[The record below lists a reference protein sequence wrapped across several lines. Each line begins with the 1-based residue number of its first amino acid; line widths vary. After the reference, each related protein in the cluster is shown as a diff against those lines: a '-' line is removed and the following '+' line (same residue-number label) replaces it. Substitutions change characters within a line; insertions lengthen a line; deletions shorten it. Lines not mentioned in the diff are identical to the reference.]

1 MADKPKTKEEFI
13 KFFDREIKRM
23 DNEITETLKDA
34 VGDSAFPVRLSD
46 WNYQETYDTYVVN
59 VSLETPDVKVSRPFE
74 ISGEYAEEEAKAM
87 GIPIEW
93 LDDREFYDKFKT
105 YLVYYTISELL
116 LPDIKSKVIDLAID
130 LKNCVEKSKE
140 KLEEVS

>member
-1 MADKPKTKEEFI
+1 MVEKPKTKEEFI

-34 VGDSAFPVRLSD
+34 VGDSAFPVWFSD
-46 WNYQETYDTYVVN
+46 WNYEGISGTYFVN
-59 VSLETPDVKVSRPFE
+59 VSLETPDVRVSKPFE
-74 ISGEYAEEEAKAM
+74 IREYMMEEAKAR
-87 GIPIEW
+87 GIPEEW
-93 LDDREFYDKFKT
+93 LDDPIFNEKFGT
-105 YLVYYTISELL
+105 YLIYKTISELL
-116 LPDIKSKVIDLAID
+116 PDIKDKVIDLAID

>member
-34 VGDSAFPVRLSD
+34 VGDSAFPVRFSD
-46 WNYQETYDTYVVN
+46 WNYEGISGTYFVN
-59 VSLETPDVKVSRPFE
+59 VSLETPDIRVSEPFE
-74 ISGEYAEEEAKAM
+74 ISEYMSEEAKAM
-87 GIPIEW
+87 GIPEEW
-93 LDDREFYDKFKT
+93 LDDPIFNEKFGT
-105 YLVYYTISELL
+105 YLIYNTISEL

-140 KLEEVS
+140 KLEEVI

>member
-23 DNEITETLKDA
+23 DNEITETLKNA
-34 VGDSAFPVRLSD
+34 VSDSAFPVRLSD

-59 VSLETPDVKVSRPFE
+59 VSLETPDIKVSRPFE
-74 ISGEYAEEEAKAM
+74 INGDYIDERAKEM
-87 GIPIEW
+87 GIPEEW

-105 YLVYYTISELL
+105 YLVYETISDYF

-130 LKNCVEKSKE
+130 LKNFVRSKE

>member
-1 MADKPKTKEEFI
+1 MAEKLKTKEEFI

-23 DNEITETLKDA
+23 DNEITETLKN
-34 VGDSAFPVRLSD
+34 VVSDSAFPVRLAD
-46 WNYQETYDTYVVN
+46 WNYEGIYDTYVVN
-59 VSLETPDVKVSRPFE
+59 VSLETPDVSVSKPFE
-74 ISGEYAEEEAKAM
+74 ISGEYVEEEAKAR
-87 GIPIEW
+87 GIPEEW
-93 LDDREFYDKFKT
+93 LNDRQFYDKFET
-105 YLVYYTISELL
+105 YLVYEAISEL

>member
-13 KFFDREIKRM
+13 EFFDREIKRM
-23 DNEITETLKDA
+23 DNEITETLKNA
-34 VGDSAFPVRLSD
+34 VSNSAFPVRLSD

-59 VSLETPDVKVSRPFE
+59 VSLETPDIKVSRPFE
-74 ISGEYAEEEAKAM
+74 INGDYIDERAKEM
-87 GIPIEW
+87 GIPEEW

-105 YLVYYTISELL
+105 YLVYETISDYF

-130 LKNCVEKSKE
+130 LKNFVRSKE

>member
-23 DNEITETLKDA
+23 DSEITQTLRNA
-34 VGDSAFPVRLSD
+34 VSDSAFPVWFND

-59 VSLETPDVKVSRPFE
+59 VRLETPSIKVSRPFE
-74 ISGEYAEEEAKAM
+74 ITGDYESERAKEM
-87 GIPIEW
+87 GIPEEW
-93 LDDREFYDKFKT
+93 LEDPDFYEKFRT
-105 YLVYYTISELL
+105 YLVYETICEL

-130 LKNCVEKSKE
+130 LKNFVEKSKE
-140 KLEEVS
+140 KLEKVS